1 MKDWFLS
8 LDRSERTYWSGLFM
22 LFIGLAWGVSMAT
35 AFTVVG
41 AVVAGESVLTSY
53 LAQWI
58 KSKERIVNAGH

>member
-1 MKDWFLS
+1 MIKRFVSWLHGQ
-8 LDRSERTYWSGLFM
+8 DRSDRTYWLGLAM
-22 LFIGLAWGVSMAT
+22 LFVGLAWGVSTAT

-58 KSKERIVNAGH
+58 KRRTD